1 MKTYKLYKTVTKQ
14 DAVIKI
20 DKDGRII
27 SFILNADNPEQEA
40 YLEWLA
46 EGNTPEP
53 ADPVPVVGE

>member
-20 DKDGRII
+20 DKDGRMI
-27 SFILNADNPEQEA
+27 SFILNADNPEQET

-53 ADPVPVVGE
+53 ADES

>member
-20 DKDGRII
+20 DKDGRMI

>member
-20 DKDGRII
+20 DKDGRMI
-27 SFILNADNPEQEA
+27 SFILNADNPEQET
-40 YLEWLA
+40 YLEWLS

-53 ADPVPVVGE
+53 ADET

>member
-53 ADPVPVVGE
+53 ADEENA

>member
-20 DKDGRII
+20 DKDGRMI

-40 YLEWLA
+40 YLEWVA
-46 EGNTPEP
+46 KGNTPEP
-53 ADPVPVVGE
+53 ADE

>member
-27 SFILNADNPEQEA
+27 SFILNADNPEQEE

-46 EGNTPEP
+46 EGNQPEP
-53 ADPVPVVGE
+53 ADET